1 MSTKHYVNNADLY
14 RAMVEYRS
22 AREQNSNLMIP
33 DYIGI
38 CIHQICTR
46 LSSKPNFNGYSY
58 KDEMVSDG
66 IENCLAAVN
75 TFNPDKSKNPFAYFT
90 QIAWNAFIRRIS
102 KEKKEVY
109 IKYKQMVNQSILHTI
124 ESSGEGSIVIQT
136 VSDDVTNSVIDSF
149 ESKLTNPKKKVIVGL
164 EKFVEDKEDD

>member
-22 AREQNSNLMIP
+22 AREQNSDLMIP

-38 CIHQICTR
+38 CIQQICTR

-109 IKYKQMVNQSILHTI
+109 IKYKQMVDQSKIGRAH
-124 ESSGEGSIVIQT
+124 V
-136 VSDDVTNSVIDSF
+136 
-149 ESKLTNPKKKVIVGL
+149 
-164 EKFVEDKEDD
+164 